1 MAKTFSD
8 NWYRIADL
16 RLGLRPTLS
25 VRLHHYRDEAWY
37 VLHEPTHN
45 SFHRVPPQTWRFLSR
60 LRVEQTVEEIWLD
73 SIEQDPENTPGQED
87 VFQLLSGMYRSNL
100 IYLEGG
106 ADDARLIERGQQKKK
121 KPFLNRLSEL
131 MFMRL
136 PLFDPERWLQA
147 MSPLI
152 QRVYSLWGAAVV
164 LVILA
169 WGLYELVLAGPR
181 AWTQAQDLLQLDNV
195 FLLYIAIFISKGL
208 HEWSHAMAC
217 KRFGGEVRIIGV
229 MLLLF
234 TPLPYVDV
242 SASWAN
248 RNRYER
254 ALVGAAGMM
263 SDLVVAGIATV
274 IWAHTAPGWGNEL
287 AYNLMFSAAIYTV
300 IFNLNPLMR
309 FDGYYILA
317 DLLGIPNLHNQAQAQ
332 FNRMLRL
339 HVLRMDADETPAL
352 RPAATWGLVAFY
364 VSSNLYRLFVMGG
377 IVLFIADAYFGIGLL
392 VAVSLALTSFV
403 LPLQKGWRFVNN
415 PLFRFQHKLLYRRA
429 SWAVAGLLVFFVA
442 VPMPDHR
449 VLPGVIEAQKQLRV
463 FSETGGIVTAV
474 HVQAGQWVEA
484 GAPLVTLEN
493 PELRSEARGV
503 QAQLVQTETQMDR
516 SVTEGAVDLAPL
528 QERHRTLR
536 QLQATLQRQQEALV
550 VRATHA
556 GYWSPVD
563 VHQRVQGWI
572 ARGADFGQVVDDRT
586 HRFVGVIRQEQADV
600 LSQADPDA
608 LEIRLEGDRGRV
620 HTATRL
626 TLIPH
631 SQEMLPS
638 AALSPMAGGEVP
650 VLASDQTGRRAVEP
664 FFLLHAQMETD
675 AHSLSED
682 AVIAGRTAWIRL
694 SLPWRPLAVQ
704 TWVAVRQFFQTRYQ
718 L

>member
-25 VRLHHYRDEAWY
+25 VRMHHYREEAWY

-45 SFHRVPPQTWRFLSR
+45 SFHRVTPQTWRFLSR
-60 LRVEQTVEEIWLD
+60 LTVDKTVEEIWLD

-106 ADDARLIERGQQKKK
+106 ADDSRLIERGQQKKK

-136 PLFDPERWLQA
+136 PLFDPERWLNW
-147 MSPLI
+147 MEPLI
-152 QRVYSLWGAAVV
+152 HRIYSLWGAAVV
-164 LVILA
+164 FVILA
-169 WGLYELVLAGPR
+169 WGLYELVLAGSR

-195 FLLYIAIFISKGL
+195 FLLYVAIFMAKGL

-217 KRFGGEVRIIGV
+217 KRFGGEVRVIGV

-242 SASWAN
+242 SSSWAN
-248 RNRYER
+248 RNRYQR

-263 SDLVVAGIATV
+263 ADLVVAGVATV

-300 IFNLNPLMR
+300 IFNMNPLMR
-309 FDGYYILA
+309 FDGYYILS
-317 DLLGIPNLHNQAQAQ
+317 DLIGVPNLHGQAKAQ
-332 FNRMLRL
+332 FTRMLRL
-339 HVLRMDADETPAL
+339 HLLHMDAGGAPAL
-352 RPAATWGLVAFY
+352 SPASTWGLVAFFL
-364 VSSNLYRLFVMGG
+364 SSNLYRLFVMGG

-392 VAVSLALTSFV
+392 VAVALALTSFV
-403 LPLQKGWRFVNN
+403 LPLQKAWHFVSN
-415 PLFRFQHKLLYRRA
+415 PLFRFQHQLLFRRA
-429 SWAVAGLLVFFVA
+429 SLSLVGLVLFFLLVPV
-442 VPMPDHR
+442 PDHR

-463 FSETGGIVTAV
+463 FSETGGRVTAV
-474 HVQAGQWVEA
+474 HVHAGQWVEA

-493 PELRSEARGV
+493 PELMSEAKGV
-503 QAQLVQTETQMDR
+503 EAQLVQTATQMDR
-516 SVTEGAVDLAPL
+516 SVSEGAVDLAPL
-528 QERHRTLR
+528 SERQRTLL
-536 QLQATLQRQQEALV
+536 QLQATLRRQQEALV
-550 VRATHA
+550 VRASHA
-556 GYWSPVD
+556 GFWAPVD
-563 VHQRVQGWI
+563 VHQRLQGWI
-572 ARGADFGQVVDDRT
+572 ARGADFGQVVDDRA

-620 HTATRL
+620 HVATRL
-626 TLIPH
+626 TLVPH

-638 AALSPMAGGEVP
+638 AALSPLAGGEVP
-650 VLASDQTGRRAVEP
+650 VQAGDQSGRRAVEP

-675 AHSLSED
+675 AHSLKED

-694 SLPWRPLAVQ
+694 SLPWRPLAFQ
-704 TWVAVRQFFQTRYQ
+704 AWVSVRQFFQTRYQ